1 MGLFGF
7 GKKKDEGI
15 EKQYTQLMSDALKE
29 RSTSAAKAM
38 ANLPNLNGCEA
49 HATYIVTGTDKKA
62 LKDLKI
68 NITCESEFI
77 EE

>member
-1 MGLFGF
+1 MGTGDRLNLN
-7 GKKKDEGI
+7 EVL
-15 EKQYTQLMSDALKE
+15 TAL
-29 RSTSAAKAM
+29 SICSVTNPLAAKAM
-38 ANLPNLNGCEA
+38 ASLPKLKESEA
-49 HATYIVTGTDKKA
+49 HATYIVTGSDKRS